1 MSRRFVGNVGP
12 GGGVGPITLAG
23 DVAGPSASN
32 AIVALQ
38 GTTVNAAAPLANE
51 VLTFDGTEWVPQAVS
66 VPSSSNAVVLFRL
79 NGDVV
84 IFPLNEPIDCQPCP
98 QQASV
103 VSGVYVGHRVDST
116 GTGASGATSG
126 TVYKRTGPASRV
138 SIATFSVAQG
148 SGDNFA
154 TPGVLGALLDRTLT
168 ATDQLEVEFSSFMAA
183 GATTQEQDFVV
194 SLLLVSG
201 GGGGGGTLAGDVTG
215 PIGANAV
222 SAIQG
227 TPVNLTGISPGD
239 VLGYN
244 GVDIVPVAG
253 GGTGGYE
260 LSGPGNISISVIGI
274 EQLVGGFFITP
285 GTATSGVLNAQ
296 VIRVNGGGSP
306 SFEFRL
312 YDMGSPGT
320 PGPGVLV
327 ATALIVSGGTYGVN
341 EVASQAIT
349 VVPLITGI
357 DEILDIPRMYELRAF
372 VAGSVGDS
380 ALIISSAI
388 ELS

>member
-1 MSRRFVGNVGP
+1 MSRRYIGTTIT
-12 GGGVGPITLAG
+12 GGGGGGTLAG
-23 DVAGPSASN
+23 DVAGPLAAN

-38 GTTVNAAAPLANE
+38 GTTVNAAAPSTNE

-66 VPSSSNAVVLFRL
+66 IPSSSNAVVFFRL

-98 QQASV
+98 QQVSV
-103 VSGVYVGHRVDST
+103 VTGVYVGHRIDST
-116 GTGASGATSG
+116 GAGASGVTSG
-126 TVYKRTGPASRV
+126 TVYKRTGPSSRV

-194 SLLLVSG
+194 SLLLASG

-222 SAIQG
+222 SAIQS
-227 TPVNLTGISPGD
+227 TPVNLAGISPGD

-253 GGTGGYE
+253 GGAGGYE

-296 VIRVNGGGSP
+296 IIRINGGGSP

-327 ATALIVSGGTYGVN
+327 TTALIASGGVYGAN
-341 EVASQAIT
+341 QIASQAIT